1 MLAEAIK
8 PHTRNTPTSPRPGAV
23 SDDGSQ
29 RGEPI
34 ALESER

>member
-1 MLAEAIK
+1 MLAEAVK
-8 PHTRNTPTSPRPGAV
+8 PRTHTTPTSTRPGAV
-23 SDDGSQ
+23 SDDGSG